1 MTIDEQA
8 ATLVARLDKEITRAE
23 AGTVA
28 VGGLTKVGND
38 LEGLLKVIASTYC
51 RSQGRSLD
59 EDLRR
64 RNLTRGAGSYSKVLE
79 GAGRGSLG
87 HPVAEALAAD
97 LRMPKSRVRAL
108 IDLRNANSHEGTDPT
123 AQKAILRSV
132 AALLRPLVSL
142 PGTAT

>member
-1 MTIDEQA
+1 MTIDELA
-8 ATLVARLDKEITRAE
+8 GTLLARLEKEIARPDVD
-23 AGTVA
+23 TVA

-38 LEGLLKVIASTYC
+38 LEALLKAIASSYC

-87 HPVAEALAAD
+87 HPLAEALAAD
-97 LRMPKSRVRAL
+97 LRMPKSRIRAL
-108 IDLRNANSHEGTDPT
+108 IDVRNANSHGGADDP
-123 AQKAILRSV
+123 AAHKASLRAV
-132 AALLRPLVSL
+132 ASLLRPLVVGS
-142 PGTAT
+142 